1 MEWAEKIQGIVTD
14 KAIYTD
20 NWVIG
25 ALLLCFLIIV
35 PTITYGNS
43 FLGGLS
49 KSFFQ
54 TRESVDTEEAYTN
67 ASEYIMRLALLIGS
81 FITTGVAMTTF
92 IRKSQPE
99 STYPIYQLMFLF
111 PAFTAVFFVIRQTVF
126 SLVNKIFFGNPHAT
140 VWRYH
145 YSSLTILFYIPFY
158 IITLAFV
165 FFQLDPKTFLITTSL
180 LLVLFEMCLF
190 FKGFCIF
197 YVKKYGGLQLFIYLC
212 TLELMPLLLVGK
224 ALVLF

>member
-35 PTITYGNS
+35 PTIAYGNS

-81 FITTGVAMTTF
+81 FITT
-92 IRKSQPE
+92 P
-99 STYPIYQLMFLF
+99 ST
-111 PAFTAVFFVIRQTVF
+111 
-126 SLVNKIFFGNPHAT
+126 N
-140 VWRYH
+140 
-145 YSSLTILFYIPFY
+145 
-158 IITLAFV
+158 
-165 FFQLDPKTFLITTSL
+165 
-180 LLVLFEMCLF
+180 
-190 FKGFCIF
+190 
-197 YVKKYGGLQLFIYLC
+197 
-212 TLELMPLLLVGK
+212 
-224 ALVLF
+224 